1 MCNYKGKQKM
11 KKLMVTMMAIALAAI
26 ANAATVKGSVT
37 NVQVSPNTAV
47 AAGWAVQ
54 IFDQSVAY
62 DYAKA
67 VAGDITAWTTGSTV
81 ASGTSFRAN
90 GTATQADGSTESYYM
105 VIYDNASIADA
116 KNYIVSSLKSVTTNA
131 AGSDVNASFGSMSG
145 TGSTNMFLSSS
156 WTATSAVPEPT
167 SGLLL
172 LLGMAGL
179 ALKRKRA

>member
-1 MCNYKGKQKM
+1 M
-11 KKLMVTMMAIALAAI
+11 KKLMITMMAVALAAI
-26 ANAATVKGSVT
+26 ANAATVKWSVT
-37 NVQVSPNTAV
+37 NVQSSPDNAV

-54 IFDQSVAY
+54 IFGEGVTY

-67 VAGDITAWTTGSTV
+67 VAGELATWTTGTTT

-90 GTATQADGSTESYYM
+90 GSATQADGTTASYYM
-105 VIYDNASIADA
+105 VIYDNANIADA
-116 KNYIVSSLKSVTTNA
+116 QNYIVSGLKSVTTNA

-156 WTATSAVPEPT
+156 WTATAVPEPT
-167 SGLLL
+167 SGLLM

-179 ALKRKRA
+179 ALRRRRA

>member
-1 MCNYKGKQKM
+1 M
-11 KKLMVTMMAIALAAI
+11 KKLLIGMMAATFAVI
-26 ANAATVKGSVT
+26 ANAATVKWSVT
-37 NVQVSPNTAV
+37 NVQNSPDVEVS
-47 AAGWAVQ
+47 AGWAVQ
-54 IFDQSVAY
+54 IYSSSVTY
-62 DYAKA
+62 DYEKA

-90 GTATQADGSTESYYM
+90 GNATQADGTTASYYM

-116 KNYIVSSLKSVTTNA
+116 QNYIVSSVKSVTTNA

-156 WTATSAVPEPT
+156 WQATAVPEPT

-172 LLGMAGL
+172 VLGMAGL
-179 ALKRKRA
+179 ALKRKHA